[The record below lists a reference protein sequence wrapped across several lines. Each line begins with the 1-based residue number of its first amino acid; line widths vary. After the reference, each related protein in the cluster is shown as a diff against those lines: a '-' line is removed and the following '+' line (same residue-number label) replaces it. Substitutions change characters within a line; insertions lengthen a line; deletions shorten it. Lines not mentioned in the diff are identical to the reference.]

1 MSECWSSK
9 WRNEGPS
16 FPPTSGFVGGKGG
29 TCREREGLATFEPSF
44 IVFLWPHEHSSW
56 HCLQPPGYKWGI
68 PYFRAWL
75 LPANRPCCISN
86 PLHFLAYPTKKAP
99 CRTTGSSLWLA
110 GVCTVLPRP
119 SVSRD
124 QLCWDWNLKKDGL
137 RSDKHPFPGSG
148 SLPPPYLEAFVR
160 WLAIEECWN
169 GSQALIWIVISEA
182 ILKST

>member
-1 MSECWSSK
+1 MNAGVL
-9 WRNEGPS
+9 NEGMKDHHSLPLLDLWE
-16 FPPTSGFVGGKGG
+16 
-29 TCREREGLATFEPSF
+29 EREGLAGKGRDLPPLNHHLLFSCGLMNTPHG
-44 IVFLWPHEHSSW
+44 IVSS
-56 HCLQPPGYKWGI
+56 HQGTS
-68 PYFRAWL
+68 AWL
-75 LPANRPCCISN
+75 LPANHPCCISN

-160 WLAIEECWN
+160 
-169 GSQALIWIVISEA
+169 
-182 ILKST
+182 

>member
-1 MSECWSSK
+1 MSECWNTK

-16 FPPTSGFVGGKGG
+16 APPTSGFGGRGRDLPPLSHHFLLSCGPVDIPHGIVSSHQG
-29 TCREREGLATFEPSF
+29 TSGDYPISEPGP
-44 IVFLWPHEHSSW
+44 W
-56 HCLQPPGYKWGI
+56 
-68 PYFRAWL
+68 
-75 LPANRPCCISN
+75 LPAATSN
-86 PLHFLAYPTKKAP
+86 HLYCQTHPTKKAP
-99 CRTTGSSLWLA
+99 CRTTSISLRLA

-119 SVSRD
+119 SVSRG

-137 RSDKHPFPGSG
+137 RSDKHPFSGSG
-148 SLPPPYLEAFVR
+148 SLPPPYVQAFVR